1 MGEPQMVEKMERM
14 KLERADTA
22 KSYASIPKEGALLT
36 GKQEHCK
43 IPLI

>member
-1 MGEPQMVEKMERM
+1 MGEPQALSSKMERM

-36 GKQEHCK
+36 GKQEHCE
-43 IPLI
+43 